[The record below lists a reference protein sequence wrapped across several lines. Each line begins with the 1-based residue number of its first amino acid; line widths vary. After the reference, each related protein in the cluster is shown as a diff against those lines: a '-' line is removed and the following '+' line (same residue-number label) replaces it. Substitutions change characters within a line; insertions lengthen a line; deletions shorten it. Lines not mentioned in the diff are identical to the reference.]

1 MSRSLRHGALAAA
14 ATVIS
19 IVSLSACAAG
29 NNAET
34 LKVRPDN
41 PATTVGDI
49 KIQNVNVLTQ
59 PEGGADG
66 PAVVA
71 ATLFNEGTEREVLES
86 VTLPGSDVE
95 VKLQA
100 AKGDGP
106 VVVPAGGQVTLGG
119 EGNAAA
125 VIENSG
131 EAARNGDVQQVVF
144 KLSRTGDVG
153 LGASVFPAEGFFKD
167 FGPSPKAEEPAPK
180 PTPSGSA
187 SGEASG
193 EAETPGATEGE
204 APGAPANGTGT
215 EGAQGETGTQ
225 GETGSTP
232 GTGDAASVPAAD

>member
-1 MSRSLRHGALAAA
+1 MSRSLRHGALAAT
-14 ATVIS
+14 ATVFS
-19 IVSLSACAAG
+19 IVTLSACAAG

-34 LKVRPDN
+34 LKIRPDN

-59 PEGGADG
+59 PEGGSDG

-71 ATLFNEGTEREVLES
+71 ATLFNAGTEREVLES

-100 AKGDGP
+100 AKGNGP
-106 VVVPAGGQVTLGG
+106 IVVPAGGQVTIGG
-119 EGNAAA
+119 KGNAAA

-131 EAARNGDVQQVVF
+131 EAARDGDVQQVVF

-167 FGPSPKAEEPAPK
+167 FGPSPKAEAPAPK
-180 PTPSGSA
+180 PSPTPSGSA
-187 SGEASG
+187 SGDASG
-193 EAETPGATEGE
+193 DAETPGTPEN
-204 APGAPANGTGT
+204 GAST
-215 EGAQGETGTQ
+215 EGAQGETGAQ
-225 GETGSTP
+225 DET

>member
-1 MSRSLRHGALAAA
+1 MSRSLRHGALAAT
-14 ATVIS
+14 ATLFS

-41 PATTVGDI
+41 PATTVGNI
-49 KIQNVNVLTQ
+49 KVQNANVITL

-71 ATLFNEGTEREVLES
+71 ATLFNDGTEREVLEAI
-86 VTLPGSDVE
+86 TLPGSNVE

-100 AKGDGP
+100 AGGKGP
-106 VVVPAGGQVTLGG
+106 IVVPAGGQVIIGG
-119 EGNAAA
+119 KGNAAA

-144 KLSRTGDVG
+144 KLSLTGDVG

-167 FGPSPKAEEPAPK
+167 FGPSPQAEAPAPK
-180 PTPSGSA
+180 PTPTPSGSA
-187 SGEASG
+187 TGD
-193 EAETPGATEGE
+193 AENPGAAEGE
-204 APGAPANGTGT
+204 APGTPADGAAA
-215 EGAQGETGTQ
+215 EGAQGETGAQ
-225 GETGSTP
+225 GEAGTGA
-232 GTGDAASVPAAD
+232 GDAASVPAAN